1 MALQWEA
8 QVVGIN
14 YYPSFTT
21 LQSLTAA
28 ANDAEAIA
36 TQLEDYGYQTFRVQR
51 LPRQEIGRAHV

>member
-1 MALQWEA
+1 MTSQWEA

-36 TQLEDYGYQTFRVQR
+36 TQLEDYG
-51 LPRQEIGRAHV
+51 

>member
-1 MALQWEA
+1 MTSQWEA

-28 ANDAEAIA
+28 AQDAEAIA
-36 TQLEDYGYQTFRVQR
+36 MQLEQYGYRTFQLVRESNSR
-51 LPRQEIGRAHV
+51 EFS